1 MFRYCVW
8 YLLNDS
14 HIINGRIISNSKQLK
29 TPIFPGHITIKHSL
43 NRNQAEDI
51 FDEYSKKEKP
61 FFLRFGQPIQS
72 STRIENNMFHA
83 IEQPLKVCGEELPE
97 AHVSLA
103 YRINGNAF
111 TKDDVEKINT
121 STFNII
127 HSDFTLCLA
136 HCFSENPSEW
146 TVLKKI

>member
-1 MFRYCVW
+1 VW
-8 YLLNDS
+8 YLLNDT
-14 HIINGRIISNSKQLK
+14 HLINKRIINNSKQLN
-29 TPIFPGHITIKHSL
+29 TSIFPGHITIKHSL
-43 NRNQAEDI
+43 NRNQAEYI
-51 FDEYSKKEKP
+51 FEKYSKKEKP

-72 STRIENNMFHA
+72 STTVGNNMFHA
-83 IEQPLKVCGEELPE
+83 IEQPLKVCGMYIPN

-111 TKDDVEKINT
+111 TKHDVEKINT

-146 TVLKKI
+146 TILKKI

>member
-1 MFRYCVW
+1 MFKYCVW
-8 YLLNDS
+8 YLLNDT
-14 HIINGRIISNSKQLK
+14 HLINKRIVSNSKQLK
-29 TPIFPGHITIKHSL
+29 TPIFLGHITIKHSL
-43 NRNQAEDI
+43 NRNQAENI
-51 FDEYSKKEKP
+51 FDEYSTKEKP
-61 FFLRFGQPIQS
+61 FFLRFGQPIYN
-72 STRIENNMFHA
+72 STRIGNNMFHS
-83 IEQPLKVCGEELPE
+83 IEQPLKVCGEEIPE

-111 TKDDVEKINT
+111 SKDELEKINT

-146 TVLKKI
+146 KIVKKI

>member
-14 HIINGRIISNSKQLK
+14 HIINGIIMNNSKQLK

-43 NRNQAEDI
+43 NKNQAEDI

-61 FFLRFGQPIQS
+61 FFLRFGQPIYS
-72 STRIENNMFHA
+72 STRIGNNIFHA
-83 IEQPLKVCGEELPE
+83 VEQPLKVCGMYIPN
-97 AHVSLA
+97 AHVSMA
-103 YRINGNAF
+103 YRINKEPF
-111 TKDDVEKINT
+111 TTDEVDKINT

-127 HSDFTLCLA
+127 YSDFTLCIA
-136 HCFSENPSEW
+136 DCFSENPSEW
-146 TVLKKI
+146 TVIKKI

>member
-14 HIINGRIISNSKQLK
+14 HIINGIIMNNSKQLK

-43 NRNQAEDI
+43 NKNQAEDI

-61 FFLRFGQPIQS
+61 FFLRFGQPIYS
-72 STRIENNMFHA
+72 STRIGNNMFHA
-83 IEQPLKVCGEELPE
+83 VEQPLKVCGMYIPN
-97 AHVSLA
+97 AHVSMA
-103 YRINGNAF
+103 YRINKEPF
-111 TKDDVEKINT
+111 TTDEVDKINT

-127 HSDFTLCLA
+127 YSDFTLCIA
-136 HCFSENPSEW
+136 DCFSENPSEW
-146 TVLKKI
+146 TVIKKI